1 MIRWDYI
8 AISFFI
14 LVIYLSFKF
23 YQFYLINKNM
33 VFDHPVLS
41 KLYQIPPK
49 NIWITRF
56 FFTIVAFIFIILSLL
71 SPFSKK
77 SNIENY
83 NSKGVD
89 ILFVVDVSLS
99 MEAMDGGGG
108 LSRLSRVK
116 SAVMHILPKLQGNRL
131 GILAFSG
138 KGYQFCPMTSD
149 ISSFHD
155 YFMALGPDMI
165 GDRGSDFPRATKKLK
180 EILDS
185 QKLLRNKLVIF
196 ASDGENG
203 EGSGWIIPNSP
214 VISLVVGSDEGS
226 PIPYQNDEGLKGYIA
241 NTGDLKMNPLDP
253 DLVITKRNLSILSEI
268 SYGSGGELYDITND
282 LFAVD
287 GIFNFLKNL
296 ETNPIPTQFISFE
309 EDQTHWFL
317 VPLLLI
323 LMLDRLLPIFA
334 LRNKRWI

>member
-1 MIRWDYI
+1 MIN
-8 AISFFI
+8 
-14 LVIYLSFKF
+14 
-23 YQFYLINKNM
+23 QNKIW
-33 VFDHPVLS
+33 DHPVLP
-41 KLYQIPPK
+41 KLYRIPPK
-49 NIWITRF
+49 NIWVMRLI
-56 FFTIVAFIFIILSLL
+56 FTTSFWILILLSLW

-77 SNIENY
+77 SNFENT
-83 NSKGVD
+83 NSKGLD

-149 ISSFHD
+149 IASFHD

-185 QKLLRNKLVIF
+185 QKLLRNKLVIL

-203 EGSGWIIPNSP
+203 EGSGWIVPNSP

-226 PIPYQNDEGLKGYIA
+226 PIPYQNDEGLRGYIA
-241 NTGDLKMNPLDP
+241 KTGDLKLNPLDP
-253 DLVITKRNLSILSEI
+253 DLVITKRNVNLLSEI
-268 SYGSGGELYDITND
+268 SYGSGGEVFDITND
-282 LFAVD
+282 LFAVE
-287 GIFNFLKNL
+287 GIFSFLQNL
-296 ETNPIPTQFISFE
+296 EKNPLPSQIISFE

-317 VPLLLI
+317 IPLVMILLF
-323 LMLDRLLPIFA
+323 DRILPIIA
-334 LRNKRWI
+334 KHNRRWV